1 MTNNIYI
8 ALTGDIRSSSR
19 VEDRRDLA
27 KRLLELCEQLNKHFA
42 PFILTPF
49 KVVSGDGIQGLLK
62 LDTNLM
68 KLSFYIRAVIH
79 PYFMRLGF
87 GIGGIDT
94 DMEADVSKMDGE
106 CFRNSAQAVEI
117 VKKKDDWVYLEPQEI
132 NYNHLLSSIFS
143 IYETFLEKFTSRQNT
158 IINQYISILI
168 EKGKVTHKQV
178 ADIMGIP
185 RSNVSK
191 ALNKVNWRSIYE
203 IMNAIPTIRD
213 FIEVWEKYQ
222 NES

>member
-1 MTNNIYI
+1 MYI

-42 PFILTPF
+42 PFILAAF

-106 CFRNSAQAVEI
+106 CFRNSAQAVESSKSLHRWAC
-117 VKKKDDWVYLEPQEI
+117 VKSIE
-132 NYNHLLSSIFS
+132 SSFDMLFNIS
-143 IYETFLEKFTSRQNT
+143 LQMYDSYMSNKRDRQKQ
-158 IINQYISILI
+158 IINQYVMLWN
-168 EKGKVTHKQV
+168 E
-178 ADIMGIP
+178 
-185 RSNVSK
+185 NK
-191 ALNKVNWRSIYE
+191 ALTQSMTGKILNIPQSNISRTLKKIGWNTLKFDIDNLPNYRQLLQHY
-203 IMNAIPTIRD
+203 AI
-213 FIEVWEKYQ
+213 
-222 NES
+222 